1 MIKYTIKR
9 LLTGLATLFVLAT
22 ATFFLMKLI
31 PGSPFGAEVSQ
42 LPPQTVEKLFAKY
55 NLDKSIPEQYL
66 IYMKNVL
73 HGDFGE
79 SLMRKGT
86 DVTYIIGKAF
96 PVTMRV
102 GLSAFCFSMIVGI
115 TLGIVAALT
124 KHKWIS
130 NSVMVLATLGVSVPS
145 FLFALMLMI
154 LFGVQLKLLPF
165 IGLDTPLHYVMPTIA
180 LSLYPISMISR
191 LVRSSMMEAMKQDY
205 MVLARSKGTAPFWVI
220 VKHGLKNCLIPVI
233 TYAGP
238 LIANLVT
245 GSFVIESL
253 FSIPGLGGEF
263 VTSVTNRDYTLI
275 MALTIFF
282 GALIIIVN
290 IITDLISALVD
301 PRIKLDKKGKSA
313 S

>member
-96 PVTMRV
+96 PVTMKV

-124 KHKWIS
+124 KHKWVS
-130 NSVMVLATLGVSVPS
+130 NSVMVLA
-145 FLFALMLMI
+145 
-154 LFGVQLKLLPF
+154 K
-165 IGLDTPLHYVMPTIA
+165 
-180 LSLYPISMISR
+180 
-191 LVRSSMMEAMKQDY
+191 
-205 MVLARSKGTAPFWVI
+205 SKGTAPFWVI

-282 GALIIIVN
+282 GALIIVVN
-290 IITDLISALVD
+290 IITDLVSALVD